1 MRTALAVLIILLFAP
16 FAGVVTGSAG
26 QPVDLGIE
34 GEEILPTYSRA
45 VQLAFER
52 VGDMSSYSEQDLA
65 GSNEWLVV
73 TRVPIDKHQWAKAA
87 PASSEPAPILR
98 GAYIWSFEYPMES
111 IPLLQQS
118 LEAGE
123 IESFSPLVEKQ
134 QHARLAPDDTE
145 FDEQWHLKNTGQ
157 TNGLSGEDVNVT
169 STWDTYSGSGV
180 VISVVD
186 DGLDHSHSDLSP
198 HYSPLLSYDWCDDDD
213 DPSPS
218 NWNGHG
224 TAVAGVAAAVGD
236 NSLDVIGVAFNATIA
251 GSTLIACSTGDSLEA
266 EALSFENEDID
277 IYTNSWGPADDG
289 RTLEAPGPL
298 TLAAFESDAYS
309 GRDGLGNLIT
319 WAAGNGLGSNDDSN
333 YDGYANSRFTIA
345 VTAINHN
352 GEQSNYA
359 EPGANILVAAHSNGD
374 GEGITTT
381 DITGSGGY
389 SNGNVT
395 HTFGG
400 TSSATPLAAG
410 VIALVLDANENLTW
424 RDVQHVLV
432 NSARLNDASDS
443 SWAVNG
449 AGHDVSHKYGFG
461 VVDAGAAVAVAESWA
476 NVGEEFNST
485 YGPYTLATDIPDG
498 NASWSEYTTVVTDEY
513 SLESVDLVVDITHA
527 YRGDLDIVL
536 VSPSG
541 TESWLAESRSDNGND
556 YSDWMFS
563 TVRHWDESSLGTWTL
578 KVRDSSTGDNGTL
591 NSWELI
597 LHGVDADYDHDN
609 DGLSDENETLLY
621 GTDPYDADS
630 DDDGLSDYD
639 EVIVYGTNPLAIDSD
654 TDGLT
659 DYVEV
664 MNTGTD
670 PLDSDTDDDGLSD
683 GAELN
688 YWSSDPLVYDPDDDS
703 DLFYHFNDC
712 NDTNPNVNPG
722 KPELLNGIDD
732 NCDDNIDEGYN
743 FTDRDNDGL
752 KDWSEYHIHG
762 TDYMDSDT
770 DDDGLDD
777 GEEVNTYAALGSDP
791 LVYDPDADMDSWY
804 WFEDCDDEDG
814 DRSPSHVELLD
825 DFDND
830 CDFLI
835 DEDYWILDTDNDG
848 LTDYDEYHNITTD
861 HLDGDTDDDGL
872 PDGLE
877 HNEYSSMGADPLVH
891 DADADSDGWYWFQ
904 DCEDGDFDRA
914 PLKPEVLDGKDNDCD
929 EVVDEDFFNLDTDND
944 GLTDF
949 DEFHNITTNP
959 ELADTDTDGMSDGH
973 EVMVSGSDPMKF
985 NFDHDEDG
993 FYDFEDCEDL
1003 VDTINPAG
1011 IEAWNGWDDDCND
1024 VVDDG
1029 LSRKNLVTT
1038 TPDFR
1043 QVHMWDAVNES
1054 LDFAIGSI
1062 PNNVVVTISWQIG
1075 DYTLIE
1081 NVSSDGRGVF
1091 IEPIDCEARDTTLT
1105 IYLCNQGSS
1114 PQQLTATLVDSGQT
1128 TIFLWDIDMDVWITP
1143 ETLSEKLFSF
1153 VTSPTGLAV
1162 TIVLLLS
1169 VMGGC
1174 TYAVGRFSHKRKL
1187 KDAYE
1192 AYNLKPEKFTL
1203 STEFLD
1209 YDLPSAPDLSA
1220 LMGQQNTPVVLPSV
1234 PVVEDDDDIPP
1245 DPDFDWMM
1253 DYMDRGDDD
1262 ISPGP
1267 DFD

>member
-1 MRTALAVLIILLFAP
+1 MRSSSAMRTALAVLIVLLFAP
-16 FAGVVTGSAG
+16 FGGVVTGSAE
-26 QPVDLGIE
+26 QPVNLGIE
-34 GEEILPTYSRA
+34 GNEILPTYSRA

-52 VGDMSSYSEQDLA
+52 VGDMGSYSEQDLV
-65 GSNEWLVV
+65 GVNEWLVV
-73 TRVPIDKHQWAKAA
+73 TRVPLDKHQWTKAA
-87 PASSEPAPILR
+87 PVSSEPAPILR
-98 GAYIWSFEYPMES
+98 GAYIWNFEYPIES

-118 LEAGE
+118 LELGE

-134 QHARLAPDDTE
+134 QRARLTPDDTE
-145 FDEQWHLKNTGQ
+145 FDEQWHLENTGQ

-169 STWDTYSGSGV
+169 STWDTYTGSGV

-198 HYSPLLSYDWCDDDD
+198 HYSSQFSYDWCDDDG
-213 DPSPS
+213 DPSPSS

-236 NSLDVIGVAFNATIA
+236 NTLDVTGVAFNATIA
-251 GSTLIACSTGDSLEA
+251 GSTLIACSTGDSMEA
-266 EALSFENEDID
+266 EALSHMNEDID

-289 RTLEAPGPL
+289 QTLEAPGPL

-432 NSARLNDASDS
+432 NSARMNDASDS
-443 SWAVNG
+443 SWVVNG

-461 VVDAGAAVAVAESWA
+461 VVDAGAAVAVAESWV
-476 NVGEEFNST
+476 NVDEEFNST

-498 NASWSEYTTVVTDEY
+498 NTSWSEYTTVVTDEY

-659 DYVEV
+659 DYAEV

-732 NCDDNIDEGYN
+732 NCDDYIDEGYN
-743 FTDRDNDGL
+743 FTDLDNDGL
-752 KDWSEYHIHG
+752 KDWIEYHVHG
-762 TDYMDSDT
+762 TD
-770 DDDGLDD
+770 
-777 GEEVNTYAALGSDP
+777 
-791 LVYDPDADMDSWY
+791 
-804 WFEDCDDEDG
+804 
-814 DRSPSHVELLD
+814 
-825 DFDND
+825 
-830 CDFLI
+830 
-835 DEDYWILDTDNDG
+835 
-848 LTDYDEYHNITTD
+848 
-861 HLDGDTDDDGL
+861 
-872 PDGLE
+872 
-877 HNEYSSMGADPLVH
+877 
-891 DADADSDGWYWFQ
+891 
-904 DCEDGDFDRA
+904 
-914 PLKPEVLDGKDNDCD
+914 
-929 EVVDEDFFNLDTDND
+929 
-944 GLTDF
+944 
-949 DEFHNITTNP
+949 
-959 ELADTDTDGMSDGH
+959 
-973 EVMVSGSDPMKF
+973 
-985 NFDHDEDG
+985 
-993 FYDFEDCEDL
+993 
-1003 VDTINPAG
+1003 
-1011 IEAWNGWDDDCND
+1011 
-1024 VVDDG
+1024 
-1029 LSRKNLVTT
+1029 
-1038 TPDFR
+1038 
-1043 QVHMWDAVNES
+1043 
-1054 LDFAIGSI
+1054 
-1062 PNNVVVTISWQIG
+1062 
-1075 DYTLIE
+1075 
-1081 NVSSDGRGVF
+1081 
-1091 IEPIDCEARDTTLT
+1091 
-1105 IYLCNQGSS
+1105 
-1114 PQQLTATLVDSGQT
+1114 
-1128 TIFLWDIDMDVWITP
+1128 
-1143 ETLSEKLFSF
+1143 
-1153 VTSPTGLAV
+1153 
-1162 TIVLLLS
+1162 
-1169 VMGGC
+1169 
-1174 TYAVGRFSHKRKL
+1174 
-1187 KDAYE
+1187 
-1192 AYNLKPEKFTL
+1192 
-1203 STEFLD
+1203 
-1209 YDLPSAPDLSA
+1209 
-1220 LMGQQNTPVVLPSV
+1220 
-1234 PVVEDDDDIPP
+1234 
-1245 DPDFDWMM
+1245 
-1253 DYMDRGDDD
+1253 
-1262 ISPGP
+1262 
-1267 DFD
+1267 